1 MKKAAALLIVLA
13 TLASCKK
20 NKNTNKL
27 HVADW
32 LIGSWENQMEEG
44 RLTETWEKVNDSL
57 YSGKS
62 YFIKDKDTL
71 DNEVIHL
78 MQKGNDLFYIPIVKG
93 QNNDE
98 PVVFSATSAS
108 ASQMVFVNPKHDFPQ
123 KITYRKVNNDSL
135 VAEISGLDQGRNARE
150 TYPMSRKK

>member
-1 MKKAAALLIVLA
+1 MKKAVALLIVFA

-20 NKNTNKL
+20 TEKTNKL
-27 HVADW
+27 AIADR
-32 LIGSWENQMEEG
+32 LIGSWENQMEQG
-44 RLTETWEKVNDSL
+44 KLVETWEKTNDST

-71 DNEVIHL
+71 SNEVIML
-78 MQKGNDLFYIPIVKG
+78 MQKGNDLFYIPTVKG

-98 PVVFSATSAS
+98 PVVFSLTSVS
-108 ASQMVFVNPKHDFPQ
+108 AKQMVFENPKHDFPQ
-123 KITYRKVNNDSL
+123 KITYRQVTPDSL
-135 VAEISGLDQGRNARE
+135 VAEISGIDQGKAASE

>member
-1 MKKAAALLIVLA
+1 MKKATALLIVLA

-20 NKNTNKL
+20 NENTNKL

-62 YFIKDKDTL
+62 YLIKDKDTL

-93 QNNDE
+93 QNNDQ
-98 PVVFSATSAS
+98 PVVFSSTSAS

-135 VAEISGLDQGRNARE
+135 VAEISGLDQGRSARE